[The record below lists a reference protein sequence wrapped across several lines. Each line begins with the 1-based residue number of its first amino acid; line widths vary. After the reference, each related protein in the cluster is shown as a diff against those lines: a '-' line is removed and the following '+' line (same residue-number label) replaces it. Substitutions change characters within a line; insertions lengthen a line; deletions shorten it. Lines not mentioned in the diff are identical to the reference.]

1 MSPAQGE
8 QNKLGTSWEAV
19 GGRQT
24 HRGGAEMPPAVWLG
38 PVKSAC
44 TREGDEGLSLD
55 RGQIL
60 GRAVAQQGAKL
71 LISSSATGKGAAGP
85 RRRGERRA
93 LCSCASSI
101 TGREVSRACLGS
113 SVKLTPDAR
122 IFIPDLGCA
131 C

>member
-1 MSPAQGE
+1 
-8 QNKLGTSWEAV
+8 
-19 GGRQT
+19 
-24 HRGGAEMPPAVWLG
+24 MPPAVWLG

-85 RRRGERRA
+85 RRRGERCARA
-93 LCSCASSI
+93 PVQSQG
-101 TGREVSRACLGS
+101 GRCPEPAWEAL
-113 SVKLTPDAR
+113 
-122 IFIPDLGCA
+122 
-131 C
+131 